1 MSWATRFRLRQY
13 IRGSLW
19 VLPLLGGV
27 LGALLGELDV
37 LLEQS
42 EHLPAG
48 LTYSSSTAST
58 VLSAVVG
65 AMAALTGFVVTVTV
79 LVVQM
84 ATGTFSARYMRL
96 WYRDR
101 MLKASLALLVGT
113 LAFSFALLR
122 RVESNFVPNL
132 GVSIAGMLVIASLLF
147 FLVFLDRYLHRLRPV
162 AVAVLVAG
170 YIYRDFERDAAAL
183 AAAPEIFSGVF
194 ERGERQPTMVVRSAM
209 PGAIQAIDV
218 RGLLQWARV
227 HDQLVVVHHS
237 IGDFVP
243 AGAELIEAYG
253 RSAADRWAER
263 SLRGMVALGAERT
276 IEQDPAF
283 AIRIMVDIADHAL
296 SPAVNDPTTAVQVL
310 DHLGE
315 VLRLIGKTDLSEQ
328 RWHGDERVQRGVVI
342 PVRRWQDYLALA
354 ATEIREYGH
363 STIQVMRRMRA
374 MLEELREEVRPEYRP
389 AVEDELARLD
399 ATVLRNFGDSA
410 DLDRASTPDAQG
422 IGGRTRPPGQRAIPR

>member
-1 MSWATRFRLRQY
+1 MRPMSWATRFRLQQY
-13 IRGSLW
+13 VRGSLW

-27 LGALLGELDV
+27 LGVLLGEVDV
-37 LLEQS
+37 LVERS
-42 EHLPAG
+42 AHVPVS

-58 VLSAVVG
+58 VLSAIVG
-65 AMAALTGFVVTVTV
+65 AMAAPTGFVVTVTV

-101 MLKASLALLVGT
+101 MLKASLALLIGT

-132 GVSIAGMLVIASLLF
+132 GVSIAGVLVIVSLLF

-170 YIYRDFERDAAAL
+170 YVYRDFVRDEAAL
-183 AAAPEIFSGVF
+183 AGAPDIFWGVF
-194 ERGERQPTMVVRSAM
+194 ERGGKQPALVVRSST

-218 RGLLQWARV
+218 RGLLRWARA
-227 HDQLVVVHHS
+227 HEQLVVIRHS

-243 AGAELIEAYG
+243 AGAELIEIYG
-253 RSAADRWAER
+253 GSGAGER
-263 SLRGMVALGAERT
+263 DERKLGGMVALGAERT

-315 VLRLIGKTDLSEQ
+315 VLRLIGKVDISGQ
-328 RWHGDERVQRGVVI
+328 RWNGQGNVRCGLVI
-342 PVRRWQDYLALA
+342 PVRRWEDYLALGT
-354 ATEIREYGH
+354 TEIREYGYAA
-363 STIQVMRRMRA
+363 IQVMRRMRA
-374 MLEELREEVRPEYRP
+374 MLDELREEVRPEHRP

-399 ATVLRNFGDSA
+399 ATVLRHFGDSA
-410 DLDRASTPDAQG
+410 DLDRASIPDAQG
-422 IGGRTRPPGQRAIPR
+422 IGGRTGPRALSR

>member
-1 MSWATRFRLRQY
+1 MRPMTWATRFRVRQY
-13 IRGSLW
+13 LRGSLW
-19 VLPLLGGV
+19 VLPFVGGV
-27 LGALLGELDV
+27 LGALAGALDV
-37 LLEQS
+37 PLDES
-42 EHLPAG
+42 VHLPAA

-58 VLSAVVG
+58 VLSTIVG

-101 MLKASLALLVGT
+101 MLKASLALLIGT
-113 LAFSFALLR
+113 LTFSFALLR
-122 RVESNFVPNL
+122 HVESNFVPNL
-132 GVSIAGMLVIASLLF
+132 GVSIAGFLVVASLLY

-170 YIYRDFERDAAAL
+170 YVYRDFERDEAAL
-183 AAAPEIFSGVF
+183 AGAPDIFWGVF
-194 ERGERQPTMVVRSAM
+194 ERGGKQPTLVVRSQM

-218 RGLLQWARV
+218 RGLVRWARE
-227 HDQLVVVHHS
+227 HDCLVVVRHS

-243 AGAELIEAYG
+243 AGARLIEAYG
-253 RSAADRWAER
+253 GSGAEKQAER
-263 SLRGMVALGAERT
+263 RLRGMVALGAERT

-315 VLRLIGKTDLSEQ
+315 VLRLVGKVDISGQ
-328 RWHGDERVQRGVVI
+328 RWDGEGNVQCGLVI
-342 PVRRWQDYLALA
+342 PVRRWEEYLALGT
-354 ATEIREYGH
+354 TEIREYGY
-363 STIQVMRRMRA
+363 SAIQVMRRMRA
-374 MLEELREEVRPEYRP
+374 MLDELREEVRPEHRP

-399 ATVLRNFGDSA
+399 ATVPRHFGDSA
-410 DLDRASTPDAQG
+410 DLDRASTADAQG
-422 IGGRTRPPGQRAIPR
+422 IGGRTGPRALSR